1 MCDYVPQCVRGRYTF
16 WKHGEPLI
24 HQIWEWA
31 SAPPLPHLLLLF
43 SSFPEQLALQTAA
56 GVRWVVEW
64 AFLTNHQCLIY
75 LTRNCN
81 KTVIKHYTVLVLN
94 TAMQKQNKE
103 LTKAGLGLFSFF
115 ILCSFSFFLK
125 WPVLSLNVWYIFCAL
140 LWMKYLQIVKFIF
153 GSIFTQLW
161 TFLGTG
167 VANCPKINEYELI

>member
-1 MCDYVPQCVRGRYTF
+1 MCLSVSEVDTHFGSTESRWST
-16 WKHGEPLI
+16 KSESE
-24 HQIWEWA
+24 HQ
-31 SAPPLPHLLLLF
+31 LLLF
-43 SSFPEQLALQTAA
+43 LTCSSSFPHFLISTRTAA

-115 ILCSFSFFLK
+115 IRCSFSFFLK
-125 WPVLSLNVWYIFCAL
+125 LPVLRLNIWYIFCAL
-140 LWMKYLQIVKFIF
+140 LWMKYLQIVKLIF